1 MRMDTKP
8 FDDLRVRRAVRLAL
22 DRQQLLDT
30 VFLGYGEVGNDLITP
45 KDPTSPAT
53 LQQRTRDLAQARK
66 LMSEAGL
73 ADGVDLTLHT
83 TTAYP
88 GMDSAATLIA
98 QQLAGIGMRVKVA
111 VEPADTYFS
120 AVYARKPFY
129 ISYLGG
135 IPFLD
140 VVRVAL
146 TPGSPTNE
154 TAWKDR
160 TWSAE
165 LDKALAEP
173 DDTERHALLGDLQA
187 RLRDQG
193 GYAIWALSDRL
204 DLARAGLSGVPEGI
218 GFASAF
224 IDQVSLDG

>member
-1 MRMDTKP
+1 M
-8 FDDLRVRRAVRLAL
+8 A
-22 DRQQLLDT
+22 
-30 VFLGYGEVGNDLITP
+30 
-45 KDPTSPAT
+45 
-53 LQQRTRDLAQARK
+53 
-66 LMSEAGL
+66 EAGL
-73 ADGVDLTLHT
+73 AGGIDLTLHT

-88 GMDSAATLIA
+88 GMDSAATLIS
-98 QQLAGIGMRVKVA
+98 QQLADIGIRAKVRL
-111 VEPADTYFS
+111 EPPDTYFS

-129 ISYLGG
+129 LSYLGG

-140 VVRVAL
+140 VVRVTL

-154 TAWKDR
+154 TAWKDPA
-160 TWSAE
+160 WSAG

-173 DDTERHALLGDLQA
+173 EEAKRRSLLSDLQA

-204 DLARAGLSGVPEGI
+204 DLAKAGLSGVPEGI

-224 IDQVSLDG
+224 IDQVRLDG